1 MNQRPNRVPIRIP
14 VRVISH
20 SSTGDRFD
28 DGICTDINEDGGV
41 ELELEAVLD
50 MTNSVELEFVQK
62 HQIILHREA
71 RLLYRCR
78 RRYGACL
85 LQP

>member
-1 MNQRPNRVPIRIP
+1 MNQRLSRMPIRIP

-20 SSTGDRFD
+20 GLAGDRSD

-41 ELELEAVLD
+41 ELELDAVLD
-50 MTNSVELEFVQK
+50 LTNSVELEFVQK
-62 HQIILHREA
+62 HQVILHREA

-78 RRYGACL
+78 RSYGVYL